1 MSRLTIL
8 TKDKAQVT
16 MESLYQ
22 DLERRIVA
30 SPPGLCPVDLTRSF
44 IKMCLAQSCG
54 KCVPCRVGLRQ
65 LARLFDNVLDGEANE
80 ETVENIKLTAEG
92 IYYSADCAIGYEAA
106 KLALKSVDGC
116 IDDFE
121 SHIHNGFCSCNSNQ
135 PVACVKSCPAGV
147 DIPGYIALV
156 QQGRYAD
163 AVRLIRR
170 DNPMPT
176 TCAYICEHPCENR
189 CKRTIIDAPV
199 NIRGL
204 KKMAVDNSG
213 IVPVPECEAPTG
225 KKVAIIGGG
234 PGGLS
239 AAYYLALMGHK
250 VTIFEQ
256 RKQLGGMLRYGIPN
270 YRFPRKKL
278 DEEIDS
284 ILSTGIEVKKNIS
297 VGKDISFDDITKEY
311 DATYISIG
319 AHADKKI
326 GIEGEDAKS
335 GITSAV
341 EMLRAIGDGDM
352 PDYTGK
358 KVIVIGGGNVA
369 MDVARSSIRLGASK
383 VSIVYRRRKADMTAL
398 EEEVEG
404 AEAEGCD
411 VLELMSPVRI
421 KQDEE
426 GNAIGLIVKPQMIS
440 RVSHGRPAPKAAA
453 KDEVLL
459 ESDLIVVAI
468 GQGIETKSFEEHGIK
483 VQRGVISA
491 LNTGNITP
499 QDGEMSEGVF
509 AGGDC
514 ASGPATVIK
523 AVAAAKVT
531 AANIDEYLGYHHE
544 ITCNV
549 EIPLPNNADHTPCC
563 RVELS
568 EREASERKHVFA
580 GGDCVTGPATVI
592 KAIAAGKVAAAN
604 IDEYLGFNHEITC
617 DVEIPYASNE
627 DKVACGRVEV
637 ALRDAAERKNDFE
650 PIEYGFS
657 CEEACQEAGRCL
669 RCDHFGFGAF
679 RGGRE
684 EQW

>member
-250 VTIFEQ
+250 VTIFER

-514 ASGPATVIK
+514 
-523 AVAAAKVT
+523 
-531 AANIDEYLGYHHE
+531 
-544 ITCNV
+544 
-549 EIPLPNNADHTPCC
+549 
-563 RVELS
+563 
-568 EREASERKHVFA
+568 
-580 GGDCVTGPATVI
+580 VTGPATVI

>member
-225 KKVAIIGGG
+225 KKIAIIGGG

-284 ILSTGIEVKKNIS
+284 MLSTGIEVKKNVS
-297 VGKDISFDDITKEY
+297 VGKDISFDDITNEY

-421 KQDEE
+421 KQDED

-453 KDEVLL
+453 KDEILL

-514 ASGPATVIK
+514 
-523 AVAAAKVT
+523 
-531 AANIDEYLGYHHE
+531 
-544 ITCNV
+544 
-549 EIPLPNNADHTPCC
+549 
-563 RVELS
+563 
-568 EREASERKHVFA
+568 
-580 GGDCVTGPATVI
+580 VTGPATVI
-592 KAIAAGKVAAAN
+592 KAIAAGKVAAGN

>member
-514 ASGPATVIK
+514 
-523 AVAAAKVT
+523 
-531 AANIDEYLGYHHE
+531 
-544 ITCNV
+544 
-549 EIPLPNNADHTPCC
+549 
-563 RVELS
+563 
-568 EREASERKHVFA
+568 
-580 GGDCVTGPATVI
+580 VTGPATVI
-592 KAIAAGKVAAAN
+592 KAI
-604 IDEYLGFNHEITC
+604 
-617 DVEIPYASNE
+617 
-627 DKVACGRVEV
+627 

>member
-514 ASGPATVIK
+514 
-523 AVAAAKVT
+523 
-531 AANIDEYLGYHHE
+531 
-544 ITCNV
+544 
-549 EIPLPNNADHTPCC
+549 
-563 RVELS
+563 
-568 EREASERKHVFA
+568 
-580 GGDCVTGPATVI
+580 VTGPATVI

-627 DKVACGRVEV
+627 DKVACGRVKV

>member
-213 IVPVPECEAPTG
+213 IGPVPECEAPTG

-278 DEEIDS
+278 DEDIDS

-514 ASGPATVIK
+514 
-523 AVAAAKVT
+523 
-531 AANIDEYLGYHHE
+531 
-544 ITCNV
+544 
-549 EIPLPNNADHTPCC
+549 
-563 RVELS
+563 
-568 EREASERKHVFA
+568 
-580 GGDCVTGPATVI
+580 VTGPATVI

-637 ALRDAAERKNDFE
+637 ALRDAAKRKNDFE

>member
-16 MESLYQ
+16 IESLYQ

-514 ASGPATVIK
+514 
-523 AVAAAKVT
+523 
-531 AANIDEYLGYHHE
+531 
-544 ITCNV
+544 
-549 EIPLPNNADHTPCC
+549 
-563 RVELS
+563 
-568 EREASERKHVFA
+568 
-580 GGDCVTGPATVI
+580 VTGPATVI

>member
-1 MSRLTIL
+1 M
-8 TKDKAQVT
+8 
-16 MESLYQ
+16 
-22 DLERRIVA
+22 A

-65 LARLFDNVLDGEANE
+65 LARLFDNVLDGEATE

-135 PVACVKSCPAGV
+135 PVSCVKSCPAGV

-156 QQGRYAD
+156 QQKRYAD

-204 KKMAVDNSG
+204 KKMAVDNAG
-213 IVPVPECEAPTG
+213 IVPVPECEPATG

-297 VGKDISFDDITKEY
+297 VGKDISFDDITEEY

-319 AHADKKI
+319 AHADKKM

-358 KVIVIGGGNVA
+358 RVIVIGGGNVA

-398 EEEVEG
+398 EEEVVG

-426 GNAIGLIVKPQMIS
+426 GNAIGLVVKPQMIS
-440 RVSHGRPAPKAAA
+440 KVSHGRPAPKAAS
-453 KDEVLL
+453 KDEMLL

-499 QDGEMSEGVF
+499 QDGEMSEG
-509 AGGDC
+509 
-514 ASGPATVIK
+514 
-523 AVAAAKVT
+523 
-531 AANIDEYLGYHHE
+531 
-544 ITCNV
+544 
-549 EIPLPNNADHTPCC
+549 
-563 RVELS
+563 
-568 EREASERKHVFA
+568 VFA

-637 ALRDAAERKNDFE
+637 ALREAAERKNDFE
-650 PIEYGFS
+650 PIEYGFT

>member
-1 MSRLTIL
+1 MVMLHYNSLDIEESCNDDIRLYIDIKRYIDVGLQIESGNIIIESEVYLLVSRLTIL

-421 KQDEE
+421 KQDED

-453 KDEVLL
+453 KDEILL

-499 QDGEMSEGVF
+499 QDGEMSEG
-509 AGGDC
+509 
-514 ASGPATVIK
+514 
-523 AVAAAKVT
+523 
-531 AANIDEYLGYHHE
+531 
-544 ITCNV
+544 
-549 EIPLPNNADHTPCC
+549 
-563 RVELS
+563 
-568 EREASERKHVFA
+568 VFA

>member
-16 MESLYQ
+16 MESMYQ

-65 LARLFDNVLDGEANE
+65 LARLFDNVLDGEATE

-135 PVACVKSCPAGV
+135 PVSCVKSCPAGV

-156 QQGRYAD
+156 QQKRYAD

-204 KKMAVDNSG
+204 KKMAVDNAG
-213 IVPVPECEAPTG
+213 IVPVPECEPDTG

-297 VGKDISFDDITKEY
+297 VGKDISFDDITDEY

-319 AHADKKI
+319 AHADKKM
-326 GIEGEDAKS
+326 GIEGEDARS
-335 GITSAV
+335 GIISAV

-358 KVIVIGGGNVA
+358 RVIVIGGGNVA

-398 EEEVEG
+398 EEEVVG

-426 GNAIGLIVKPQMIS
+426 GNAIGLVVKPQMIS
-440 RVSHGRPAPKAAA
+440 KVSHGRPAPKAAS
-453 KDEVLL
+453 KDEMLL
-459 ESDLIVVAI
+459 QSDLIVVAI

-499 QDGEMSEGVF
+499 QDGEMSEG
-509 AGGDC
+509 
-514 ASGPATVIK
+514 
-523 AVAAAKVT
+523 
-531 AANIDEYLGYHHE
+531 
-544 ITCNV
+544 
-549 EIPLPNNADHTPCC
+549 
-563 RVELS
+563 
-568 EREASERKHVFA
+568 VFA

-637 ALRDAAERKNDFE
+637 ALREAAERKNDFE

>member
-1 MSRLTIL
+1 VSRLTIL

-16 MESLYQ
+16 MESMYQ

-65 LARLFDNVLDGEANE
+65 LARLFDNVLDGEATE

-135 PVACVKSCPAGV
+135 PVSCVKSCPAGV

-156 QQGRYAD
+156 QQKRYAD

-204 KKMAVDNSG
+204 KKMAVDNAG
-213 IVPVPECEAPTG
+213 IVPVPECEPATG

-297 VGKDISFDDITKEY
+297 VGKDISFDDITEEY

-319 AHADKKI
+319 AHADKKM

-358 KVIVIGGGNVA
+358 RVIVIGGGNVA

-398 EEEVEG
+398 EEEVVG

-421 KQDEE
+421 KKDEE
-426 GNAIGLIVKPQMIS
+426 GNAIGLVVKPQMIS
-440 RVSHGRPAPKAAA
+440 KVSHGRPAPKAAS

-499 QDGEMSEGVF
+499 QEGEMSEG
-509 AGGDC
+509 
-514 ASGPATVIK
+514 
-523 AVAAAKVT
+523 
-531 AANIDEYLGYHHE
+531 
-544 ITCNV
+544 
-549 EIPLPNNADHTPCC
+549 
-563 RVELS
+563 
-568 EREASERKHVFA
+568 VFA

-637 ALRDAAERKNDFE
+637 ALREAAERKNDFE

>member
-8 TKDKAQVT
+8 TKDKDQVT

-225 KKVAIIGGG
+225 KKIAIIGGG

-284 ILSTGIEVKKNIS
+284 ILSTGIEVKKNVS
-297 VGKDISFDDITKEY
+297 VGKDISFDDITNEY

-514 ASGPATVIK
+514 
-523 AVAAAKVT
+523 
-531 AANIDEYLGYHHE
+531 
-544 ITCNV
+544 
-549 EIPLPNNADHTPCC
+549 
-563 RVELS
+563 
-568 EREASERKHVFA
+568 
-580 GGDCVTGPATVI
+580 VTGPATVI

>member
-213 IVPVPECEAPTG
+213 IVPVPECVAPTG

-514 ASGPATVIK
+514 
-523 AVAAAKVT
+523 
-531 AANIDEYLGYHHE
+531 
-544 ITCNV
+544 
-549 EIPLPNNADHTPCC
+549 
-563 RVELS
+563 
-568 EREASERKHVFA
+568 
-580 GGDCVTGPATVI
+580 VTGPATVI

>member
-225 KKVAIIGGG
+225 KKIAIIGGG

-284 ILSTGIEVKKNIS
+284 ILSTGIEVKKNVS

-421 KQDEE
+421 KQDED

-453 KDEVLL
+453 KDEILL

-499 QDGEMSEGVF
+499 QDGEMSEG
-509 AGGDC
+509 
-514 ASGPATVIK
+514 
-523 AVAAAKVT
+523 
-531 AANIDEYLGYHHE
+531 
-544 ITCNV
+544 
-549 EIPLPNNADHTPCC
+549 
-563 RVELS
+563 
-568 EREASERKHVFA
+568 VFA

>member
-65 LARLFDNVLDGEANE
+65 LARLFDNVLDGEATE

-135 PVACVKSCPAGV
+135 PVSCVKSCPAGV

-156 QQGRYAD
+156 QQKRYAD

-204 KKMAVDNSG
+204 KKMAVDNAG
-213 IVPVPECEAPTG
+213 IVPVPECEPATG

-297 VGKDISFDDITKEY
+297 VGKDISFDDITEEY

-319 AHADKKI
+319 AHADKKM

-358 KVIVIGGGNVA
+358 RVIVIGGGNVA

-398 EEEVEG
+398 EEEVVG

-426 GNAIGLIVKPQMIS
+426 GNAIGLVVKPQMIS
-440 RVSHGRPAPKAAA
+440 KVSHGRPAPKAAS
-453 KDEVLL
+453 KDEMLL

-499 QDGEMSEGVF
+499 QDGEMSEG
-509 AGGDC
+509 
-514 ASGPATVIK
+514 
-523 AVAAAKVT
+523 
-531 AANIDEYLGYHHE
+531 
-544 ITCNV
+544 
-549 EIPLPNNADHTPCC
+549 
-563 RVELS
+563 
-568 EREASERKHVFA
+568 VFA

-637 ALRDAAERKNDFE
+637 ALREAAERKNDFE
-650 PIEYGFS
+650 PIEYGFT

>member
-1 MSRLTIL
+1 MQIESSNIIIEREVYLLVSRLTIL

-30 SPPGLCPVDLTRSF
+30 SPPGLCPVDLIRSF

-383 VSIVYRRRKADMTAL
+383 VSSVYRRRKADMTAL

-514 ASGPATVIK
+514 
-523 AVAAAKVT
+523 
-531 AANIDEYLGYHHE
+531 
-544 ITCNV
+544 
-549 EIPLPNNADHTPCC
+549 
-563 RVELS
+563 
-568 EREASERKHVFA
+568 
-580 GGDCVTGPATVI
+580 VTGPATVI

>member
-1 MSRLTIL
+1 MKYIGFERALNFLKDGLSMGRAGWKPAKVIRLKKGKYEIPPDGQKPVL
-8 TKDKAQVT
+8 LGLGLGMNKYYEPSPELNQYPKFVMNKEDGSEIEVRLGIEDYLSEDWYIGEKD
-16 MESLYQ
+16 MH
-22 DLERRIVA
+22 
-30 SPPGLCPVDLTRSF
+30 
-44 IKMCLAQSCG
+44 
-54 KCVPCRVGLRQ
+54 
-65 LARLFDNVLDGEANE
+65 FD
-80 ETVENIKLTAEG
+80 
-92 IYYSADCAIGYEAA
+92 
-106 KLALKSVDGC
+106 C
-116 IDDFE
+116 IDKVEEYPDYVCITNDDF
-121 SHIHNGFCSCNSNQ
+121 NK
-135 PVACVKSCPAGV
+135 VK
-147 DIPGYIALV
+147 
-156 QQGRYAD
+156 
-163 AVRLIRR
+163 
-170 DNPMPT
+170 
-176 TCAYICEHPCENR
+176 
-189 CKRTIIDAPV
+189 
-199 NIRGL
+199 RG
-204 KKMAVDNSG
+204 
-213 IVPVPECEAPTG
+213 
-225 KKVAIIGGG
+225 
-234 PGGLS
+234 
-239 AAYYLALMGHK
+239 
-250 VTIFEQ
+250 
-256 RKQLGGMLRYGIPN
+256 
-270 YRFPRKKL
+270 
-278 DEEIDS
+278 S
-284 ILSTGIEVKKNIS
+284 ILRFDKDRTLSFDSYYHYVSSTDNKRY
-297 VGKDISFDDITKEY
+297 ISFDDITNEY
-311 DATYISIG
+311 DATYLSIG

-421 KQDEE
+421 KQDED

-453 KDEVLL
+453 KDEILL

-499 QDGEMSEGVF
+499 QDGEMSEG
-509 AGGDC
+509 
-514 ASGPATVIK
+514 
-523 AVAAAKVT
+523 
-531 AANIDEYLGYHHE
+531 
-544 ITCNV
+544 
-549 EIPLPNNADHTPCC
+549 
-563 RVELS
+563 
-568 EREASERKHVFA
+568 VFA

>member
-106 KLALKSVDGC
+106 KLTLKSVDGC

-514 ASGPATVIK
+514 
-523 AVAAAKVT
+523 
-531 AANIDEYLGYHHE
+531 
-544 ITCNV
+544 
-549 EIPLPNNADHTPCC
+549 
-563 RVELS
+563 
-568 EREASERKHVFA
+568 
-580 GGDCVTGPATVI
+580 VTGPATVI

>member
-404 AEAEGCD
+404 AETEGCD

-499 QDGEMSEGVF
+499 QDGEMSEG
-509 AGGDC
+509 
-514 ASGPATVIK
+514 
-523 AVAAAKVT
+523 
-531 AANIDEYLGYHHE
+531 
-544 ITCNV
+544 
-549 EIPLPNNADHTPCC
+549 
-563 RVELS
+563 
-568 EREASERKHVFA
+568 VFA

>member
-80 ETVENIKLTAEG
+80 ETVENIKLTAEA

-514 ASGPATVIK
+514 
-523 AVAAAKVT
+523 
-531 AANIDEYLGYHHE
+531 
-544 ITCNV
+544 
-549 EIPLPNNADHTPCC
+549 
-563 RVELS
+563 
-568 EREASERKHVFA
+568 
-580 GGDCVTGPATVI
+580 VTGPATVI

>member
-1 MSRLTIL
+1 MSRLTII

-30 SPPGLCPVDLTRSF
+30 SPPGLCTIDLTRSF

-65 LARLFDNVLDGEANE
+65 LARLFDDVLDGNATE
-80 ETVENIKLTAEG
+80 ETLDVIRLTAEG

-106 KLALKSVDGC
+106 KLVLKCIDGC
-116 IDDFE
+116 EDDFR
-121 SHIHNGFCSCNSNQ
+121 SHIERGFCSCNSNQ

-156 QQGRYAD
+156 HEGRYAD

-189 CKRTIIDAPV
+189 CKRTLIDAPV

-204 KKMAVDNSG
+204 KKMAVDNAG
-213 IVPVPECEAPTG
+213 DVPVPACNEPTG

-297 VGKDISFDDITKEY
+297 VGKDISFDDITEEY
-311 DATYISIG
+311 DATYIS
-319 AHADKKI
+319 
-326 GIEGEDAKS
+326 
-335 GITSAV
+335 
-341 EMLRAIGDGDM
+341 
-352 PDYTGK
+352 
-358 KVIVIGGGNVA
+358 IGGGNVA

-398 EEEVEG
+398 EEEVVG

-426 GNAIGLIVKPQMIS
+426 GNAIGLVVKPQMIS
-440 RVSHGRPAPKAAA
+440 KVSHGRPAPRAAS

-499 QDGEMSEGVF
+499 QEGEMSEG
-509 AGGDC
+509 
-514 ASGPATVIK
+514 
-523 AVAAAKVT
+523 
-531 AANIDEYLGYHHE
+531 
-544 ITCNV
+544 
-549 EIPLPNNADHTPCC
+549 
-563 RVELS
+563 
-568 EREASERKHVFA
+568 VFA

-637 ALRDAAERKNDFE
+637 ALREAAERKNDFE
-650 PIEYGFS
+650 PIEYGFT

>member
-459 ESDLIVVAI
+459 VSDLIVVAI
-468 GQGIETKSFEEHGIK
+468 GQAIETKSFEEHGIK

-499 QDGEMSEGVF
+499 QDGEMSEG
-509 AGGDC
+509 
-514 ASGPATVIK
+514 
-523 AVAAAKVT
+523 
-531 AANIDEYLGYHHE
+531 
-544 ITCNV
+544 
-549 EIPLPNNADHTPCC
+549 
-563 RVELS
+563 
-568 EREASERKHVFA
+568 VFA

>member
-1 MSRLTIL
+1 MSRLTII

-225 KKVAIIGGG
+225 KKIAIIGGG

-284 ILSTGIEVKKNIS
+284 ILSTGIEVKKNVS
-297 VGKDISFDDITKEY
+297 VGKDISFDDITNEY

-421 KQDEE
+421 KQDED

-453 KDEVLL
+453 KDEILL

-499 QDGEMSEGVF
+499 QDGEMSEG
-509 AGGDC
+509 
-514 ASGPATVIK
+514 
-523 AVAAAKVT
+523 
-531 AANIDEYLGYHHE
+531 
-544 ITCNV
+544 
-549 EIPLPNNADHTPCC
+549 
-563 RVELS
+563 
-568 EREASERKHVFA
+568 VFA

>member
-514 ASGPATVIK
+514 
-523 AVAAAKVT
+523 
-531 AANIDEYLGYHHE
+531 
-544 ITCNV
+544 
-549 EIPLPNNADHTPCC
+549 
-563 RVELS
+563 
-568 EREASERKHVFA
+568 
-580 GGDCVTGPATVI
+580 VTGPATVI

-627 DKVACGRVEV
+627 DKVACGRVEG

>member
-16 MESLYQ
+16 MESMYQ

-65 LARLFDNVLDGEANE
+65 LARLFDNVLDGEATE

-135 PVACVKSCPAGV
+135 PVSCVKSCPAGV

-156 QQGRYAD
+156 QQKRYAD

-204 KKMAVDNSG
+204 KKMAVDNAG
-213 IVPVPECEAPTG
+213 IVPVPECEPATG

-297 VGKDISFDDITKEY
+297 VGKDISFDDITEEY

-319 AHADKKI
+319 AHADKKM

-358 KVIVIGGGNVA
+358 RVIVIGGGNVA

-398 EEEVEG
+398 EEEVVG

-426 GNAIGLIVKPQMIS
+426 DNAIGLVVKPQMIS
-440 RVSHGRPAPKAAA
+440 KVSHGRPAPRAAS

-499 QDGEMSEGVF
+499 QEGEMSEG
-509 AGGDC
+509 
-514 ASGPATVIK
+514 
-523 AVAAAKVT
+523 
-531 AANIDEYLGYHHE
+531 
-544 ITCNV
+544 
-549 EIPLPNNADHTPCC
+549 
-563 RVELS
+563 
-568 EREASERKHVFA
+568 VFA

-637 ALRDAAERKNDFE
+637 ALREAAERKNDFE
-650 PIEYGFS
+650 PIEYGFT

>member
-54 KCVPCRVGLRQ
+54 KCVSCRVGLRQ

-514 ASGPATVIK
+514 
-523 AVAAAKVT
+523 
-531 AANIDEYLGYHHE
+531 
-544 ITCNV
+544 
-549 EIPLPNNADHTPCC
+549 
-563 RVELS
+563 
-568 EREASERKHVFA
+568 
-580 GGDCVTGPATVI
+580 VTGPATVI

>member
-1 MSRLTIL
+1 
-8 TKDKAQVT
+8 
-16 MESLYQ
+16 
-22 DLERRIVA
+22 
-30 SPPGLCPVDLTRSF
+30 
-44 IKMCLAQSCG
+44 MCLAQSCG

-284 ILSTGIEVKKNIS
+284 ILSTGIEVKKNVS

-421 KQDEE
+421 KQDED

-453 KDEVLL
+453 KDEILL

-499 QDGEMSEGVF
+499 QDGEMSEG
-509 AGGDC
+509 
-514 ASGPATVIK
+514 
-523 AVAAAKVT
+523 
-531 AANIDEYLGYHHE
+531 
-544 ITCNV
+544 
-549 EIPLPNNADHTPCC
+549 
-563 RVELS
+563 
-568 EREASERKHVFA
+568 VFA

>member
-1 MSRLTIL
+1 MVMLHYSSLDIEESCNDDIRLYIGVGLQIESSNIIIESEVYLLVSRLTIL

-514 ASGPATVIK
+514 
-523 AVAAAKVT
+523 
-531 AANIDEYLGYHHE
+531 
-544 ITCNV
+544 
-549 EIPLPNNADHTPCC
+549 
-563 RVELS
+563 
-568 EREASERKHVFA
+568 
-580 GGDCVTGPATVI
+580 VTGPATVI

-650 PIEYGFS
+650 PIEYGFF

>member
-16 MESLYQ
+16 MESMYQ

-65 LARLFDNVLDGEANE
+65 LARLFDNVLDGEATE

-135 PVACVKSCPAGV
+135 PVSCVKSCPAGV

-156 QQGRYAD
+156 QQKRYAD

-204 KKMAVDNSG
+204 KKMAVDNAG
-213 IVPVPECEAPTG
+213 IVPVPECEPDTG

-284 ILSTGIEVKKNIS
+284 ILSTGIDVKKNIS
-297 VGKDISFDDITKEY
+297 VGKDISFDDITDEY

-319 AHADKKI
+319 AHADKKM
-326 GIEGEDAKS
+326 GIEGEDARS
-335 GITSAV
+335 GIISAV

-358 KVIVIGGGNVA
+358 RVIVIGGGNVA

-398 EEEVEG
+398 EEEVVG

-426 GNAIGLIVKPQMIS
+426 GNAIGLVVKPQMIS
-440 RVSHGRPAPKAAA
+440 KVSHGRPAPKAAS
-453 KDEVLL
+453 KDEMLL

-491 LNTGNITP
+491 LNTGNIMP
-499 QDGEMSEGVF
+499 QDGEMSEG
-509 AGGDC
+509 
-514 ASGPATVIK
+514 
-523 AVAAAKVT
+523 
-531 AANIDEYLGYHHE
+531 
-544 ITCNV
+544 
-549 EIPLPNNADHTPCC
+549 
-563 RVELS
+563 
-568 EREASERKHVFA
+568 VFA

-637 ALRDAAERKNDFE
+637 ALREAAERKNDFE

>member
-514 ASGPATVIK
+514 
-523 AVAAAKVT
+523 
-531 AANIDEYLGYHHE
+531 
-544 ITCNV
+544 
-549 EIPLPNNADHTPCC
+549 
-563 RVELS
+563 
-568 EREASERKHVFA
+568 
-580 GGDCVTGPATVI
+580 VTGPATVI

-627 DKVACGRVEV
+627 DKVACGRIEV

>member
-1 MSRLTIL
+1 MVMLHYNSLDIEESCNDDIRLYIDIKRYIDVGLQIESGNIIIESEVYLLVSRLTIL

-404 AEAEGCD
+404 AESEGCD

-499 QDGEMSEGVF
+499 QDGEMSEG
-509 AGGDC
+509 
-514 ASGPATVIK
+514 
-523 AVAAAKVT
+523 
-531 AANIDEYLGYHHE
+531 
-544 ITCNV
+544 
-549 EIPLPNNADHTPCC
+549 
-563 RVELS
+563 
-568 EREASERKHVFA
+568 VFA

>member
-16 MESLYQ
+16 MESMYQ

-65 LARLFDNVLDGEANE
+65 LARLFDNVLDGEATE
-80 ETVENIKLTAEG
+80 EIVENIKLTAEG

-135 PVACVKSCPAGV
+135 PVSCVKSCPAGV

-156 QQGRYAD
+156 QQKRYAD

-199 NIRGL
+199 NICGL
-204 KKMAVDNSG
+204 KKMAVDNAG
-213 IVPVPECEAPTG
+213 IVPVPECEPDTG

-297 VGKDISFDDITKEY
+297 VGKDISFDDITDEY

-319 AHADKKI
+319 AHADKKM
-326 GIEGEDAKS
+326 GIEGEDARS
-335 GITSAV
+335 GIISAV

-358 KVIVIGGGNVA
+358 RVIVIGGGNVA

-398 EEEVEG
+398 EEEVVG

-426 GNAIGLIVKPQMIS
+426 GNAIGLVVKPQMIS
-440 RVSHGRPAPKAAA
+440 KVSHGRPAPKAAS
-453 KDEVLL
+453 KDEMLL

-499 QDGEMSEGVF
+499 QDGEMSEG
-509 AGGDC
+509 
-514 ASGPATVIK
+514 
-523 AVAAAKVT
+523 
-531 AANIDEYLGYHHE
+531 
-544 ITCNV
+544 
-549 EIPLPNNADHTPCC
+549 
-563 RVELS
+563 
-568 EREASERKHVFA
+568 VFA

-637 ALRDAAERKNDFE
+637 ALREAAERKNDFE

>member
-16 MESLYQ
+16 MESMYQ

-65 LARLFDNVLDGEANE
+65 LARLFDNVLDGEATE

-135 PVACVKSCPAGV
+135 PVSCVKSCPAGV

-156 QQGRYAD
+156 QQKRYAD

-204 KKMAVDNSG
+204 KKMAVDNAG
-213 IVPVPECEAPTG
+213 IVPVPECEPDTG

-297 VGKDISFDDITKEY
+297 VGKDISFDDITDEY

-319 AHADKKI
+319 AHADKKM
-326 GIEGEDAKS
+326 GIEGENARS
-335 GITSAV
+335 GIISAV

-352 PDYTGK
+352 PDYRGK
-358 KVIVIGGGNVA
+358 RVIVIGGGNVA

-398 EEEVEG
+398 EEEVVG

-426 GNAIGLIVKPQMIS
+426 GNAIGLVVKPQMIS
-440 RVSHGRPAPKAAA
+440 KVSHGRPAPKAAS
-453 KDEVLL
+453 KDEMLL

-514 ASGPATVIK
+514 
-523 AVAAAKVT
+523 
-531 AANIDEYLGYHHE
+531 
-544 ITCNV
+544 
-549 EIPLPNNADHTPCC
+549 
-563 RVELS
+563 
-568 EREASERKHVFA
+568 
-580 GGDCVTGPATVI
+580 VTGPATVI

-604 IDEYLGFNHEITC
+604 IEEYLGFNHEITC

-637 ALRDAAERKNDFE
+637 ALREAAERKNDFE

>member
-1 MSRLTIL
+1 VSRLTIL
-8 TKDKAQVT
+8 TKDKVQVT
-16 MESLYQ
+16 MESMYQ

-65 LARLFDNVLDGEANE
+65 LARLFDNVLDGEATE

-135 PVACVKSCPAGV
+135 PVSCVKSCPAGV

-156 QQGRYAD
+156 QQKRYAD

-204 KKMAVDNSG
+204 KKMAVDNAG
-213 IVPVPECEAPTG
+213 IVPVPECEPDTG

-297 VGKDISFDDITKEY
+297 VGKDISFDDITDEY

-319 AHADKKI
+319 AHADKKM
-326 GIEGEDAKS
+326 GIEGEDARS
-335 GITSAV
+335 GIISAV

-358 KVIVIGGGNVA
+358 RVIVIGGGNVA

-398 EEEVEG
+398 EEEVVG

-426 GNAIGLIVKPQMIS
+426 GNAIGLVVKPQMIS
-440 RVSHGRPAPKAAA
+440 KVSHGRPAPKAAS
-453 KDEVLL
+453 KDEMLL

-499 QDGEMSEGVF
+499 QDGEMSEG
-509 AGGDC
+509 
-514 ASGPATVIK
+514 
-523 AVAAAKVT
+523 
-531 AANIDEYLGYHHE
+531 
-544 ITCNV
+544 
-549 EIPLPNNADHTPCC
+549 
-563 RVELS
+563 
-568 EREASERKHVFA
+568 VFA

-637 ALRDAAERKNDFE
+637 ALREAAERKNDFE

>member
-16 MESLYQ
+16 MESMYQ

-65 LARLFDNVLDGEANE
+65 LARLFDNVLDGEATE

-135 PVACVKSCPAGV
+135 PVSCVKSCPAGV

-156 QQGRYAD
+156 QQKRYAD

-204 KKMAVDNSG
+204 KKMAVDNAG
-213 IVPVPECEAPTG
+213 IVPVPECEPDTG

-297 VGKDISFDDITKEY
+297 VGKDISFDDITDEY

-319 AHADKKI
+319 AHADKKM
-326 GIEGEDAKS
+326 GIEGEDARS
-335 GITSAV
+335 GIISAV

-358 KVIVIGGGNVA
+358 RVIVIGGGNVA

-398 EEEVEG
+398 EEEVVG

-426 GNAIGLIVKPQMIS
+426 GNAIGLVVKPQMIS
-440 RVSHGRPAPKAAA
+440 KVSHGRPAPKAAY
-453 KDEVLL
+453 KDEMLL

-499 QDGEMSEGVF
+499 QDGEMSEG
-509 AGGDC
+509 
-514 ASGPATVIK
+514 
-523 AVAAAKVT
+523 
-531 AANIDEYLGYHHE
+531 
-544 ITCNV
+544 
-549 EIPLPNNADHTPCC
+549 
-563 RVELS
+563 
-568 EREASERKHVFA
+568 VFA

-637 ALRDAAERKNDFE
+637 ALREAAERKNDFE